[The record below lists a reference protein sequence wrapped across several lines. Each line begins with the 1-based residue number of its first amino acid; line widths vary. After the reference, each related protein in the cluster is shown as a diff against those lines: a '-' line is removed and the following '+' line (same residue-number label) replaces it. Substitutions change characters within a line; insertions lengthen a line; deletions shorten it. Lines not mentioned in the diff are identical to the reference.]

1 VTIRLRSQRTLAK
14 PAACCGIGLHSG
26 LIVNLELRPLPPSS
40 GIVFQRVDL
49 PGRPG
54 VAAAVRNVT
63 STVFAT
69 PIESRGVRI
78 GTVEHLLAALA
89 GLGVDNVLV
98 QVDAPEVPILDGSA
112 LPFLDLVRNA
122 GVVEQ
127 DEVQPHLRILRAV
140 EIVEDARAAGFYP
153 ADTLDV
159 TCRISF
165 DHPLIGEQRGSYR
178 HDEREFVQGI
188 GPARTFGLKRDV
200 EVLLEH
206 GMARGGSPDNAV
218 VLTEDAVLN
227 EGGLRF
233 RDEFVRHKIL
243 DCLGDLALL
252 GYPVLGHFVGIRSG
266 HELHARLM
274 RRLLADP
281 AAWQLLTDREVEPL
295 PTPPGVPAILAMAS
309 DRDGR

>member
-1 VTIRLRSQRTLAK
+1 MMHLRSQRTLAQ

-49 PGRPG
+49 PGRPA

-69 PIESRGVRI
+69 TIESRGVSV
-78 GTVEHLLAALA
+78 GTVEHLLSALA

-98 QVDAPEVPILDGSA
+98 QVDASEVPIMDGSA

-122 GVVEQ
+122 GIAEQ
-127 DEVQPHLRILRAV
+127 EQVQPHLRILRAV
-140 EIVEDARAAGFYP
+140 EIVEDARAAGIYP
-153 ADTLDV
+153 ADALDV

-178 HDEREFVQGI
+178 HDEREFARGI
-188 GPARTFGLKRDV
+188 GPARTFGLKKDV
-200 EVLLEH
+200 EVLLEQ

-218 VLTEDAVLN
+218 VLTEDSVLN

-252 GYPVLGHFVGIRSG
+252 GYPMLGHFVGIRSG
-266 HELHARLM
+266 HELHARLI
-274 RRLLADP
+274 RRLLADTS
-281 AAWQLLTDREVEPL
+281 AWQLLTDREVDFP
-295 PTPPGVPAILAMAS
+295 PAPPGVPGILAMAR

>member
-1 VTIRLRSQRTLAK
+1 MTLRLRSQRTLAQ

-40 GIVFQRVDL
+40 GIIFQRVDL
-49 PGRPG
+49 PGRPS

-69 PIESRGVRI
+69 TIESRGVRI

-98 QVDAPEVPILDGSA
+98 QVDAAEVPIMDGSA
-112 LPFLDLVRNA
+112 LPFLDLVRKA
-122 GVVEQ
+122 GIAEQ
-127 DEVQPHLRILRAV
+127 DEVQPHLRILHAV
-140 EIVEDARAAGFYP
+140 EFVEDARAAGLYP
-153 ADTLDV
+153 ADALDV
-159 TCRISF
+159 TCRIAF

-178 HDEREFVQGI
+178 HDELEFVRGI

-200 EVLLEH
+200 EILLEH

-243 DCLGDLALL
+243 DCIGDLALL

-274 RRLLADP
+274 RKLLADP
-281 AAWQLLTDREVEPL
+281 TAWRILTDREIEPL
-295 PTPPGVPAILAMAS
+295 PAPRASPAS
-309 DRDGR
+309 

>member
-1 VTIRLRSQRTLAK
+1 MTRHLRSQRTLAQS
-14 PAACCGIGLHSG
+14 AACCGIGLHSG

-49 PGRPG
+49 PGRPT
-54 VAAAVRNVT
+54 VVAAVRNVT

-69 PIESRGVRI
+69 TLESRGVSV

-98 QVDAPEVPILDGSA
+98 QVDASEVPIMDGSA
-112 LPFLDLVRNA
+112 LPFVDLVRNA
-122 GVVEQ
+122 GILEQ
-127 DEVQPHLRILRAV
+127 DAVQPHLRILRAV
-140 EIVEDARAAGFYP
+140 EIVEGVRAAGFYP
-153 ADTLDV
+153 ADCLDV

-178 HDEREFVQGI
+178 HDEREFARGV
-188 GPARTFGLKRDV
+188 GPARTFGMKRDV
-200 EVLLEH
+200 EALLES

-218 VLTEDAVLN
+218 VLTEDGVLN

-233 RDEFVRHKIL
+233 QDEFVRHKIL
-243 DCLGDLALL
+243 DCLGDMALL

-274 RRLLADP
+274 RRLLAATD
-281 AAWQLLTDREVEPL
+281 AWQILTDSEVQPL
-295 PTPPGVPAILAMAS
+295 PTPPGVPAILAAVQP
-309 DRDGR
+309 D

>member
-1 VTIRLRSQRTLAK
+1 VTLHLRSQRTLAQ

-49 PGRPG
+49 PGRPC

-63 STVFAT
+63 STAFAT
-69 PIESRGVRI
+69 TLEARGVRVA
-78 GTVEHLLAALA
+78 TVEHLLAALA
-89 GLGVDNVLV
+89 GLGVDNVLA
-98 QVDAPEVPILDGSA
+98 QVDAAEVPIMDGSA

-122 GVVEQ
+122 GIAEEEV
-127 DEVQPHLRILRAV
+127 VQPHLRILRAV
-140 EIVEDARAAGFYP
+140 EIVEGIRAAGCYP
-153 ADTLDV
+153 GDSLDV

-165 DHPLIGEQRGSYR
+165 DHPLIGEQRASYR
-178 HDEREFVQGI
+178 HDERDFAQSI
-188 GPARTFGLKRDV
+188 CPARTFGLKRDV
-200 EVLLEH
+200 EALLEH

-218 VLTEDAVLN
+218 VLTEAGVLN
-227 EGGLRF
+227 DGGLRF

-243 DCLGDLALL
+243 DCLGDMALL

-274 RRLLADP
+274 RRLIEDA
-281 AAWQLLTDREVEPL
+281 AAWQLLSDRDVEPL
-295 PTPPGVPAILAMAS
+295 PIPPGVPNILAAAQP
-309 DRDGR
+309 G

>member
-1 VTIRLRSQRTLAK
+1 VIRRLRSQRTLAQ

-26 LIVNLELRPLPPSS
+26 LIVNLELRPLPPAS
-40 GIVFQRVDL
+40 GIVFERADL
-49 PGRPG
+49 PGRPT

-63 STVFAT
+63 STMFAT
-69 PIESRGVRI
+69 TIESRGVSV

-127 DEVQPHLRILRAV
+127 EAVQPHLRVLQAV
-140 EIVEDARAAGFYP
+140 EIIEGRRAAGFYP
-153 ADTLDV
+153 SDELDV

-178 HDEREFVQGI
+178 HDERDFARGI
-188 GPARTFGLKRDV
+188 GPARTFGMKRDV
-200 EVLLEH
+200 EVLLEQ
-206 GMARGGSPDNAV
+206 GMARGGSADNAV
-218 VLTEDAVLN
+218 ILTEDGVLN

-233 RDEFVRHKIL
+233 EDEFVRHKIL
-243 DCLGDLALL
+243 DCLGDMALL
-252 GYPVLGHFVGIRSG
+252 GYPVLAHFVGIRSG

-274 RRLLADP
+274 RTLLADP
-281 AAWQLLTDREVEPL
+281 AAWQLLTDREVDLAPVA
-295 PTPPGVPAILAMAS
+295 PGVPAILALAA
-309 DRDGR
+309 G

>member
-1 VTIRLRSQRTLAK
+1 MTLRLRSQRTLAQ

-26 LIVNLELRPLPPSS
+26 LIVNLELRPLPPAS
-40 GIVFQRVDL
+40 GIVFQREDL
-49 PGRPG
+49 PGRPA
-54 VAAAVRNVT
+54 VVAAVRNVS

-69 PIESRGVRI
+69 TIESRGVRI

-89 GLGVDNVLV
+89 GHGVDNVLV
-98 QVDAPEVPILDGSA
+98 QVDAAEVPIMDGSA

-122 GVVEQ
+122 GIVEQ
-127 DEVQPHLRILRAV
+127 EVVQPHLRILRAV
-140 EIVEDARAAGFYP
+140 EIVESGRAAGLYP
-153 ADTLDV
+153 ADALEV

-165 DHPLIGEQRGSYR
+165 DHPVIGEQRGSYK
-178 HDEREFVQGI
+178 HDEREFARSI

-200 EVLLEH
+200 EVLLEQ

-218 VLTEDAVLN
+218 VLTEDGVLN

-252 GYPVLGHFVGIRSG
+252 GFPVIGHFVGIRSG

-274 RRLLADP
+274 RRLLADSD
-281 AAWQLLTDREVEPL
+281 AWQLLNDREVEPL
-295 PTPPGVPAILAMAS
+295 PVSAGVPRILAAVQS
-309 DRDGR
+309 G

>member
-1 VTIRLRSQRTLAK
+1 VTLSLRSQRTLAQ

-49 PGRPG
+49 PGRPS
-54 VAAAVRNVT
+54 VVAAVRNVT

-69 PIESRGVRI
+69 TIESRGVRI

-98 QVDAPEVPILDGSA
+98 QVDAAEVPIMDGSA

-127 DEVQPHLRILRAV
+127 EAVQPHLRILRAV
-140 EIVEDARAAGFYP
+140 EIVEGARAAGLYP
-153 ADTLDV
+153 ADALEV

-165 DHPLIGEQRGSYR
+165 DHPLIGEQRGSFR
-178 HDEREFVQGI
+178 HDGDFARGI

-200 EVLLEH
+200 EVLLEQ

-218 VLTEDAVLN
+218 VLTEDGVLN

-252 GYPVLGHFVGIRSG
+252 GYPVIGHFVGIRSG

-274 RRLLADP
+274 RQLLGDAD
-281 AAWQLLTDREVEPL
+281 AWQILNDREVEPL
-295 PTPPGVPAILAMAS
+295 PVPPGVPGILAAV
-309 DRDGR
+309 RQG